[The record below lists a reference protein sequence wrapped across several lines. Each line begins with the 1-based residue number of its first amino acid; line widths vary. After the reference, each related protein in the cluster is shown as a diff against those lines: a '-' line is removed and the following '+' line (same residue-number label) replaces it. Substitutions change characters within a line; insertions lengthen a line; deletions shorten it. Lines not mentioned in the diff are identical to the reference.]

1 MREGW
6 EYKKLGEVCKILNG
20 FAFKSSKYVEKGIR
34 VIRITNVQ
42 KGSIVDN
49 DPQYY
54 PFEEEPNIKQYLL
67 KDSDLLMSL
76 TGNVGR
82 VGILQED
89 LLPAALN
96 QRVACLRISSNKLL
110 LKYLFHLL
118 NSDGFEK
125 DCIFNA
131 AGIAQKNMSTE
142 WLKKYIVPLPPLS
155 EQQRIVEELD
165 LLSSIIEKKK
175 AQLKELDSLAQ
186 SIFYDMFGDPTKWIN
201 KQLKDVTIKM
211 GSGATPRGGN
221 QSYKDEGVSLIRSLN
236 VHNDSFKYE
245 DLAHIDD
252 LQAAQLNNV
261 IIEENDVLLNITG
274 ASVARCCVVPSDI
287 LPARVNQHVSI
298 LRPRK
303 EILNYVFLC
312 HFLIS
317 NNTQREL
324 LLLSRSKAATR
335 EALPKSILEK
345 FLIPLPPLPLQQQFA
360 EKVEAIEH
368 QKEMIKQSIK
378 EVETLFNSRMDYY
391 FDG

>member
-1 MREGW
+1 MKEGW

-49 DPQYY
+49 DPKYY

-67 KDSDLLMSL
+67 SDNDLLMSL

-82 VGILQED
+82 VGILQQD

-96 QRVACLRISSNKLL
+96 QRVACLRITSNNLL
-110 LKYLFHLL
+110 LKYLFHIL

-155 EQQRIVEELD
+155 EQQHIVEELD

-175 AQLKELDSLAQ
+175 AQLKELDNLAQ
-186 SIFYDMFGDPTKWIN
+186 SLFYEMFGESSNWERKP
-201 KQLKDVTIKM
+201 LKEITTKM

-221 QSYKDEGVSLIRSLN
+221 QSYKEDGVSLIRSLN
-236 VHNDSFKYE
+236 VHNGYFKYD
-245 DLAHIDD
+245 DLAHIDE
-252 LQAAQLNNV
+252 LQASQLDNV
-261 IIEENDVLLNITG
+261 TIKNNDVLLNITG
-274 ASVARCCVVPSDI
+274 ASVARCCIVPSDI
-287 LPARVNQHVSI
+287 SPARVNQHVSI
-298 LRPRK
+298 LRVK
-303 EILNYVFLC
+303 ENLLNSIYLC
-312 HFLIS
+312 HCLIS
-317 NNTQREL
+317 PNSQAEL
-324 LLLSRSKAATR
+324 LIMSKSNAATR
-335 EALPKSILEK
+335 EALPKATLEK
-345 FLIPLPPLPLQQQFA
+345 YLVPVPPLDLQNQFA
-360 EKVEAIEH
+360 SKIEVIEH
-368 QKEMIKQSIK
+368 QKELIKQSIK

-391 FDG
+391 FN

>member
-20 FAFKSSKYVEKGIR
+20 FAFKSNKYVEKGIR

-49 DPQYY
+49 DPKYY

-67 KDSDLLMSL
+67 SDSDLLMSL

-82 VGILQED
+82 VGILQQD

-110 LKYLFHLL
+110 LKYLFHFL
-118 NSDGFEK
+118 NSDGFEN

-142 WLKKYIVPLPPLS
+142 WLKKYIIPLPSLS

-175 AQLKELDSLAQ
+175 EQLKELDNLAQ
-186 SIFYDMFGDPTKWIN
+186 SIFYDMFDDP
-201 KQLKDVTIKM
+201 VTNEKGWEVMKLGEISKEKLSY
-211 GSGATPRGGN
+211 GSGASAIPYDGKIRYIRITDINNDGDLN
-221 QSYKDEGVSLIRSLN
+221 EEKVSANIIEDKYILNNGDILFARSGATVGKTYCHKEKNGKCLYAGYLIRL
-236 VHNDSFKYE
+236 
-245 DLAHIDD
+245 
-252 LQAAQLNNV
+252 
-261 IIEENDVLLNITG
+261 
-274 ASVARCCVVPSDI
+274 VPDKN
-287 LPARVNQHVSI
+287 LVKP
-298 LRPRK
+298 
-303 EILNYVFLC
+303 EYVFSYTKTSYYLS
-312 HFLIS
+312 FVKNAQNAVAQPNINAKQYGNLLIC
-317 NNTQREL
+317 
-324 LLLSRSKAATR
+324 
-335 EALPKSILEK
+335 
-345 FLIPLPPLPLQQQFA
+345 LPPLPLQQQFA